1 MNNRV
6 AIIIISV
13 ILVLATIGGV
23 VVMLIPRKSDNPVG
37 TEPSK
42 NQETT
47 PSEDST
53 TEPTEEI
60 KKTELTSPPEGHTP
74 IPDLDE
80 GNEIFL
86 DMDVVSKLQQMED
99 NGDEDEVNLILD
111 TMLLLINEFVDRGYS
126 KLAVGQVQRFYFTFR
141 TEIGGMDFNTLCDK
155 IGRCIGESGATEENF
170 INTVQEQFGAVKDF
184 DYVFD
189 AEVNA

>member
-1 MNNRV
+1 MHNRV

-42 NQETT
+42 NTETKQ
-47 PSEDST
+47 SGDST
-53 TEPTEEI
+53 TEPPEET

-80 GNEIFL
+80 GNEIYL

-99 NGDEDEVNLILD
+99 NGDEDEVNAILD

-126 KLAVGQVQRFYFTFR
+126 KLAISHVQRFYFSFR
-141 TEIGGMDFNTLCDK
+141 TEIGTMDFNTLCDK
-155 IGRCIGESGATEENF
+155 IGICIGESGASEENF
-170 INTVQEQFGAVKDF
+170 INTVQEQFGTIKDF

-189 AEVNA
+189 VEVNA